1 MFLHFFLAPFIFL
14 LCIVHHLSYPAC
26 AGFAPCGAGDPAS
39 RDGACGA
46 GLFRCSAQSDLRVC
60 SFLSSLG
67 KKETNQRKKPP
78 TSRNLPEL
86 RGGRMLS
93 RKCFRRTCRFLF
105 GHTSWR
111 TTYGCETHPPAPPPA
126 ALSGRGIG
134 KFLMVG
140 FIYRYLAFGLTV
152 SVYSQTQDTAPT
164 RALLVDA
171 ACLAIHNLGAPV
183 RGAVTRKAR
192 ASRVLLDRRYTYP
205 AISLGIFSIS
215 MPVH

>member
-1 MFLHFFLAPFIFL
+1 MYLHFFTAFFIVL
-14 LCIVHHLSYPAC
+14 QCLVYHLFYPAY
-26 AGFAPCGAGDPAS
+26 AGWRLAAPGIFVALHRATFV
-39 RDGACGA
+39 
-46 GLFRCSAQSDLRVC
+46 LC

-105 GHTSWR
+105 GHISLR
-111 TTYGCETHPPAPPPA
+111 TTYGCETHPPAPTPA

-140 FIYRYLAFGLTV
+140 FIYRCSAFDVNV
-152 SVYSQTQDTAPT
+152 SVYSQTHDTAPT
-164 RALLVDA
+164 RALL
-171 ACLAIHNLGAPV
+171 
-183 RGAVTRKAR
+183 
-192 ASRVLLDRRYTYP
+192 
-205 AISLGIFSIS
+205 F
-215 MPVH
+215 